1 MTHLKVMKLL
11 SCLTESRKI
20 MEGLGEYDDYE
31 LIELLEIKYEK
42 MYHNLVTNG

>member
-1 MTHLKVMKLL
+1 MTHLKVMRLL

-20 MEGLGEYDDYE
+20 MEELEEYDDYD

-42 MYHNLVTNG
+42 VYHNLINR